1 MARNSSPFQRN
12 GTNHFSPRRFDD
24 SPSRQLQYELERTF
38 AQIQIQ
44 ETERQKLYVF
54 NRKQVQDDLD
64 ARESAQAVAHQSEL
78 DQAIA
83 KHEAVRHQAVLVLEA
98 HIKEEEEK
106 QRRKEEEARL
116 RREDEQRR
124 KAEEQRKAKEERERK
139 AREEQQRQ
147 ETARRIEE
155 EKARAEEQHR
165 QQREST
171 VRREQEEQAK
181 AKAKQQADAEAEAQA
196 TRQREEEEKMAAAK
210 AAAEAAK
217 VAKQSSPN
225 SADSE
230 IRHQHYL
237 DIHKK
242 LKQFRKD
249 FLVEIKK
256 QPELKRVAG
265 EMRRTLK
272 QVVGQL
278 STDDK
283 AINKT
288 AVSAISE

>member
-1 MARNSSPFQRN
+1 MARGSSPFQRN

-124 KAEEQRKAKEERERK
+124 KSEEQRKAEEERERK

-147 ETARRIEE
+147 DTARRIEE
-155 EKARAEEQHR
+155 EKARAEEHQR

-181 AKAKQQADAEAEAQA
+181 AKQQADAEAEAQA
-196 TRQREEEEKMAAAK
+196 ARQREQQEKVAAEE

-217 VAKQSSPN
+217 VAKQKSPN

-288 AVSAISE
+288 AVSAGYELF

>member
-1 MARNSSPFQRN
+1 MARGSSPFQRS
-12 GTNHFSPRRFDD
+12 GTNHYSPRRFDD

-64 ARESAQAVAHQSEL
+64 AKECAQAVAHQSEL

-98 HIKEEEEK
+98 HVKEEEEK
-106 QRRKEEEARL
+106 QRRKDEEARL
-116 RREDEQRR
+116 RREEEQRR
-124 KAEEQRKAKEERERK
+124 KAEEQRKAREERDRK

-147 ETARRIEE
+147 EAARRVEE
-155 EKARAEEQHR
+155 EKARAEEQQR

-171 VRREQEEQAK
+171 VRREQDERV
-181 AKAKQQADAEAEAQA
+181 KAKQQAESEAQA
-196 TRQREEEEKMAAAK
+196 QAAKQRDAEEKAATEE

-217 VAKQSSPN
+217 VAKQDFLYTSDP
-225 SADSE
+225 E

-237 DIHKK
+237 HIHKK

-249 FLVEIKK
+249 FLVEMKK
-256 QPELKRVAG
+256 TPELKRVAG

-288 AVSAISE
+288 AVSAMYGRS